1 MQTIHR
7 FQNYVYSGLS
17 QFFYI
22 IWAAWFCLIS
32 HTALAQPVL
41 DIQQWKTYGP
51 LAEQGAICAS
61 FAAIM
66 ESQDVITPDLGH
78 LWTERRKFSGALIRN
93 AATLELGTVPDTQTI
108 NAVIANYREWVLANL
123 IQGEVLDEAA
133 LQSGTIALGQNQIR
147 QIIKSN
153 CQVVYQQADIAI
165 LKRFPELAYL
175 TGAGPVGTKGDKA
188 AIASKDSAA
197 RQNKDAATIRDLRQQ
212 LEQALARNMML
223 NRDLASVQAQLAKN
237 ETAAAASATTMPTGA
252 AEAKAPAAAEPS
264 ASTPAKLAIATPTKR
279 PTPPPAAI
287 KPAKTK
293 PASTT
298 SAGTTSDRFIAQLGS
313 YSQKALAEAAIASL
327 SKKMPELFAANKLSV
342 SSHTLSSGN
351 RFFRVLSQPLG
362 REQVKT
368 LCDALWAERL
378 GCLIKSAP

>member
-7 FQNYVYSGLS
+7 FQEFVYSGLS
-17 QFFYI
+17 QFLYI
-22 IWAAWFCLIS
+22 IWAASVCCVS
-32 HTALAQPVL
+32 QMALAQPIL
-41 DIQQWKTYGP
+41 NIQQWKTYGP

-66 ESQDVITPDLGH
+66 ESQDVITPDLGR
-78 LWTERRKFSGALIRN
+78 LWAERRKFSGALIRN
-93 AATLELGTVPDTQTI
+93 AASLELGSVPDTQTI

-175 TGAGPVGTKGDKA
+175 TGQTP
-188 AIASKDSAA
+188 ASVPRDDTAMSQQEDAQIQQ
-197 RQNKDAATIRDLRQQ
+197 RDAATIQNLRQQ
-212 LEQALARNMML
+212 LEQALARNMLL
-223 NRDLASVQAQLAKN
+223 NRDLATLQAQLAEDQAKAAPAD
-237 ETAAAASATTMPTGA
+237 TAP
-252 AEAKAPAAAEPS
+252 APAAAN
-264 ASTPAKLAIATPTKR
+264 TPTTTQPDQPKAETKLAIATPTKR
-279 PTPPPAAI
+279 PPPPPASRAKSANAPTA
-287 KPAKTK
+287 KP
-293 PASTT
+293 S
-298 SAGTTSDRFIAQLGS
+298 SDRFIAQLGS
-313 YSQKALAEAAIASL
+313 YSQKALAEAAIANL
-327 SKKMPELFAANKLSV
+327 KTKMPELFTPDMLAV
-342 SSHTLSSGN
+342 SAHTLSSGN

-362 REQVKT
+362 REQVKS

-378 GCLIKSAP
+378 GCLIKAAP

>member
-32 HTALAQPVL
+32 HTAVAQPIL

-93 AATLELGTVPDTQTI
+93 AATLELGNVPDTQTI

-175 TGAGPVGTKGDKA
+175 TSAGPVGTKGDAA
-188 AIASKDSAA
+188 AIDGKDSAA
-197 RQNKDAATIRDLRQQ
+197 RQNKDAATIRDLRKQ

-237 ETAAAASATTMPTGA
+237 EKAAAVPAATMPTGV

-264 ASTPAKLAIATPTKR
+264 ASIPGKLAIATPTKR

-287 KPAKTK
+287 KPAETK
-293 PASTT
+293 
-298 SAGTTSDRFIAQLGS
+298 SAGTKSDRFIAQLGS
-313 YSQKALAEAAIASL
+313 YNQKALAEAAIASL
-327 SKKMPELFAANKLSV
+327 RKKMPELFAANRLSV